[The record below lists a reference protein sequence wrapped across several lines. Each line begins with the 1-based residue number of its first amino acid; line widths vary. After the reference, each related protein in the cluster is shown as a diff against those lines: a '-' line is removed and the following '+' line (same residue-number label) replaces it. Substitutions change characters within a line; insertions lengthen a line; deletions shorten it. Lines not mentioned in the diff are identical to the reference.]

1 MKCRTRSQGAV
12 TFGITRT
19 LITTANSA
27 VKHESRNYNGFAE
40 LCVCIDYCNLCA
52 QQIYVSCSD

>member
-1 MKCRTRSQGAV
+1 MKCRIRSQGAV

-27 VKHESRNYNGFAE
+27 VKHENRNYDGFAE
-40 LCVCIDYCNLCA
+40 LCVYADYCNLCA
-52 QQIYVSCSD
+52 QQIYAS